1 MSVLKILDM
10 DPNSPNYGKYIPLE
24 IKAKDGRPFTYED
37 LTEEQKKELQEKIA
51 KEFSEGHGI
60 PTKVS
65 DLENDLSFMIMPKEG
80 SSGQIL
86 KKTDSGIE
94 WAQDAGSLPHV
105 TSVNG
110 STGDVEGLETATHA
124 EETFAAKGHTHKK
137 EEVTGLSQA
146 LAEAGKVKTV
156 NGKSPDE
163 AGNISVDLTNFSEK
177 GHTHQ
182 TGEVLGLDKALAE
195 AGKVKSVNQKGPD
208 ETGNITLE
216 IPEPD
221 MTDYAKKAHVHLLS
235 EVKDENGKTLSEM
248 FDLVFGSISPSIVS
262 DSVIK
267 NDAKTLH
274 TLYQADPK
282 KQILQNDKAI
292 KLLEKEYPD
301 IYSVFHAPGININK
315 GDYPEV
321 DTFLGVVE
329 NSEFGNIIV
338 DGVQE
343 VPFDG
348 FSLTDILDFNGPN
361 QKKMNKDCKWFAF
374 YLDQKIM
381 YICNDSVL
389 YYVDYRDIDTILFKR
404 KNASIH
410 TKKAWFNVRVL
421 SESEWDKYLVG
432 LYNKSFGPIDIGDLG
447 FRSTGNGC
455 RQFVANE
462 ELDTCTNKY
471 RYGVDGKLSS
481 TVSSSIYDYCGFRP
495 VLICPIVFPFK

>member
-80 SSGQIL
+80 SSGQVL

-110 STGDVEGLETATHA
+110 STGEVEGLETATHA
-124 EETFAAKGHTHKK
+124 EETFAAKGHTHEK

-163 AGNISVDLTNFSEK
+163 AGDISVDLTNFSEK

-221 MTDYAKKAHVHLLS
+221 MTDYAKKEHVHLLS
-235 EVKDENGKTLSEM
+235 EVRDGNGKTLSEM

-267 NDAKTLH
+267 EDAKTLH

-343 VPFDG
+343 VNFDG
-348 FSLTDILDFNGPN
+348 SNLVDMLNFTNSS
-361 QKKMNKDCKWFAF
+361 KMNKDCKWFAF
-374 YLDQKIM
+374 YIDQRIM

-389 YYVDYRDIDTILFKR
+389 SNISNSDITRALFQR
-404 KNASIH
+404 KNVSIH
-410 TKKAWFNVRVL
+410 TKKAWFNVRIL
-421 SESEWDKYLVG
+421 SNSEWDKYLVG
-432 LYNKSFGPIDIGDLG
+432 LYNKNFGQVDIGDLG
-447 FRSTGNGC
+447 FRDSGDGC
-455 RQFVANE
+455 YQFVANE
-462 ELDTCTNKY
+462 ELTQCDDKA
-471 RYGVDGKLSS
+471 RYGKDGSYS
-481 TVSSSIYDYCGFRP
+481 RSYSSSLGSKYGFRP